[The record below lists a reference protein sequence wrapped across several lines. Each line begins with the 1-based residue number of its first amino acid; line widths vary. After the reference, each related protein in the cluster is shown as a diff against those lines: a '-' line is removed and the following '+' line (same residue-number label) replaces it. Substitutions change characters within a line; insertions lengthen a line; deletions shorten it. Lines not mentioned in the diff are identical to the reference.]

1 MASHTH
7 THHHPPAGRRRPAF
21 VAALLVTFAYA
32 LVELSGGLWSGSLAL
47 VSDAGH
53 MFSDSI
59 ALAFAA
65 IASWLARRPV
75 SLRHSYGWARAE
87 VIGATLNGLIMLGI
101 IVMLV
106 VKAVQRLLAPQ
117 PVIAEGVILIAFI
130 GLVVN
135 VVVAFILSRGE
146 RNLNARAALLHVMGD
161 LVSSIAALI
170 AGAVIYA
177 TGWLLIDPILS
188 LVIAAL
194 ILVSTLRLLR
204 DTLHVLMEGVP
215 ASVDLAQIG
224 KALAQVPGVAS
235 VHDLHVW
242 GITPESMALSAHLD
256 VDDLAGWAAI
266 LEAARTVLHDRFGIG
281 HVTLQPE
288 ERGAAQ
294 PHVVRLW
301 PRQPPSH
308 S

>member
-1 MASHTH
+1 MSSHAH
-7 THHHPPAGRRRPAF
+7 THHQPPASRRRPAF
-21 VAALLVTFAYA
+21 VAALLITFAYA
-32 LVELSGGLWSGSLAL
+32 LVELAGGLWSGSLAL

-53 MFSDSI
+53 MFSDAI
-59 ALAFAA
+59 ALGFAA
-65 IASWLARRPV
+65 IAAWLALRPA

-87 VIGATLNGLIMLGI
+87 VIGAMINSLIMLGI

-106 VKAVQRLLAPQ
+106 VEAVQRLLAPQ
-117 PVIAEGVILIAFI
+117 PVIAGGVMLIAFI

-135 VVVAFILSRGE
+135 AVVAFMMSRSE
-146 RNLNARAALLHVMGD
+146 HNLNARAAMLHVMGD
-161 LVSSIAALI
+161 LISSVAALI

-224 KALAQVPGVAS
+224 KALAKVPGVAS

-266 LEAARTVLHDRFGIG
+266 LEAARKVLHDRFGID

-288 ERGAAQ
+288 ERGAEQ
-294 PHVVRLW
+294 PQVVRLW
-301 PRQPPSH
+301 PRKPPRP
-308 S
+308 